1 MCRGVL
7 GKFRGVPG
15 MFRGFLG
22 IFKGGRGLFRKLISA
37 RLHSNIIWS
46 YLEEHEAVLTRA

>member
-1 MCRGVL
+1 
-7 GKFRGVPG
+7 

-22 IFKGGRGLFRKLISA
+22 IFKGGPGLFRKLISA